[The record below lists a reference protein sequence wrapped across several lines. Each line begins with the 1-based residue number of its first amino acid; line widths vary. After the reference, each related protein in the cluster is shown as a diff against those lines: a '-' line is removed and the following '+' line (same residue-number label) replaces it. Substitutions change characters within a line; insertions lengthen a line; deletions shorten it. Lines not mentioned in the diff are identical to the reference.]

1 MRSYDQVKSL
11 SNFRVIVDTRE
22 KNTEKSKIRFRE
34 FGSFERQ
41 ALTVGDYTFNATL
54 PSGKKL
60 HDETHAVEPMVAI
73 ESKLDLGEIA
83 SCFAGN
89 KKHRFYN
96 ELERAKAAGCK
107 LYLLVE
113 DATWDDIFEHRYR
126 SQMQPEVLIANLNA
140 IQARYDVHLVFCKSE
155 YSGKL
160 IKCLLY
166 REFKELLQ
174 QGKFDDMTL

>member
-60 HDETHAVEPMVAI
+60 HDETHAVE
-73 ESKLDLGEIA
+73 
-83 SCFAGN
+83 
-89 KKHRFYN
+89 R
-96 ELERAKAAGCK
+96 
-107 LYLLVE
+107 
-113 DATWDDIFEHRYR
+113 T
-126 SQMQPEVLIANLNA
+126 
-140 IQARYDVHLVFCKSE
+140 
-155 YSGKL
+155 
-160 IKCLLY
+160 
-166 REFKELLQ
+166 
-174 QGKFDDMTL
+174 

>member
-1 MRSYDQVKSL
+1 MIERVAL
-11 SNFRVIVDTRE
+11 SGGQ
-22 KNTEKSKIRFRE
+22 S
-34 FGSFERQ
+34 GSEC
-41 ALTVGDYTFNATL
+41 
-54 PSGKKL
+54 
-60 HDETHAVEPMVAI
+60 VEY
-73 ESKLDLGEIA
+73 S
-83 SCFAGN
+83 
-89 KKHRFYN
+89 
-96 ELERAKAAGCK
+96 
-107 LYLLVE
+107 
-113 DATWDDIFEHRYR
+113 ATWDDIFEHRYR